1 MSIKVQEILEQT
13 KLLKNEVDT
22 NRTIA
27 SNRDVYDTKTRYQME
42 MTQSLKS
49 LNTYILFFYY
59 FLFVL
64 IHGLFAEQYFR
75 GIHRNEVVDSI
86 VFTGFF
92 VYPAVIYFV
101 ESYIYFGITYILS
114 FIYGTT
120 YVYNFNKLFT
130 TTNFYEA
137 PVAGG
142 TSISGLPSLTVNL
155 T

>member
-1 MSIKVQEILEQT
+1 MAKVQEILEQT
-13 KLLKNEVDT
+13 KLLQNEV
-22 NRTIA
+22 NNARTIA

-49 LNTYILFFYY
+49 INTYILFFYY

-75 GIHRNEVVDSI
+75 GVKRNEVVDSI

-92 VYPAVIYFV
+92 VYPAVIYYV
-101 ESYIYFGITYILS
+101 ESYIYFGISYILS

-120 YVYNFNKLFT
+120 YVYKFDQLLT
-130 TTNFYEA
+130 GTNFYKPPE
-137 PVAGG
+137 VSDS
-142 TSISGLPSLTVNL
+142 TITGLPNLTVNL